1 MKTPDLL
8 ARIEHDWWQAR
19 PDLDPT
25 PMLTVIAIQRTGVL
39 LGEELEAFFAGHGLT
54 PSSFDVLATLRR
66 SAPPEGLPLSQLGA
80 LMAITPPA
88 VTKRIDALEGR
99 GLVSRQAHPT
109 DRRAFLVTLTPD
121 GLALVNQVLPLHLAN
136 ERRLLANLTEPER
149 KQLRAL
155 LGKLDLP
162 LDQPSLAAINA
173 EESS

>member
-8 ARIEHDWWQAR
+8 ALIEHDWRQAR

-109 DRRAFLVTLTPD
+109 DRRASLVVLTLE

-149 KQLRAL
+149 GQLRAL

-162 LDQPSLAAINA
+162 LNPS
-173 EESS
+173 